1 MSTKFNII
9 TKTTYKEFCDKTN
22 DIQIVENNLEMR
34 RVTLV
39 DKFSNKC
46 QLNYNEE
53 DTIIALTR
61 FGENDPVHF
70 LYLLVTLTDA
80 VFLSENAFKN
90 CIQIPLMNMLDS
102 RMVEI
107 TRSTYEEFTKYF
119 KENIKYARDFEKESQ
134 FLNPNGQID
143 SYTNSIES
151 NHLIGQNNCDPM
163 TKSMREETRKTDDYF
178 ELDEDFKFEK
188 ITIKN
193 QDFNSQNNIIKNIL

>member
-119 KENIKYARDFEKESQ
+119 KENINYTRDFEKEFQLFTKGKHADSKAPNDE
-134 FLNPNGQID
+134 LNSPERENNNDLI
-143 SYTNSIES
+143 S
-151 NHLIGQNNCDPM
+151 NAIGKDH
-163 TKSMREETRKTDDYF
+163 KKLDDYF
-178 ELDEDFKFEK
+178 ELDEDSELERKDIGDLDAGAKRISFE
-188 ITIKN
+188 N
-193 QDFNSQNNIIKNIL
+193 